1 MNTLNIRLIGL
12 AIALPLI
19 AIQIAGAEDLKVT
32 ATKKLSEVKKSSDQ
46 SMIKTARYIQINQQ
60 GIEAQVESLAS
71 IQKKMSDLKKDES
84 VPAVRRAAMQKQYFA
99 QKESLVVEILK
110 SLDDASAE
118 IERLG
123 SGLQDSLGEIG
134 VAESYMDRYLAE
146 DSKLSNLKSSG
157 RATFSKLDKL
167 QLEWESLDLSDPKRK
182 DLRSELRT
190 SKKELN
196 KLGQEVMQ
204 RSRVSQFLSK
214 MADFSEM
221 YKEQIS
227 NRQEQIY
234 NVVDGFDF
242 IKITYENE
250 LEMIKLQREAADLTS
265 MPEGLGDIA
274 NTLKMLESVGSQLSS
289 SELLLPPVP
298 DGSEAINVPSF
309 GLDMNQLRELFS
321 E

>member
-71 IQKKMSDLKKDES
+71 IQKKMSDLKNDES

-182 DLRSELRT
+182 DLRSEIRT

-196 KLGQEVMQ
+196 ELGQEVMQ

>member
-19 AIQIAGAEDLKVT
+19 AIQIAGAEDLQVT

-46 SMIKTARYIQINQQ
+46 SMMKTAKYIQINQQ
-60 GIEAQVESLAS
+60 SIELQVQSLAS
-71 IQKKMSDLKKDES
+71 IEKKMSELESDVS
-84 VPAVRRAAMQKQYFA
+84 VPAVRRAAMQKQYFG

-123 SGLQDSLGEIG
+123 SGLQDSLSEIG
-134 VAESYMDRYLAE
+134 LAESYMNRYLAE

-157 RATFSKLDKL
+157 RTTFSKLDKL
-167 QLEWESLDLSDPKRK
+167 QLEWESLDLSDPNRK
-182 DLRSELRT
+182 DLRNELR
-190 SKKELN
+190 SAKKELN
-196 KLGQEVMQ
+196 KLGQQVMQ

-214 MADFSEM
+214 MADFSEK

-227 NRQEQIY
+227 NKQEMIY
-234 NVVDGFDF
+234 NIVDGFDY

-250 LEMIKLQREAADLTS
+250 LEMINLQREAADLSS

-274 NTLKMLESVGSQLSS
+274 NTLEMLQSVGSQLSS

-309 GLDMNQLRELFS
+309 GLDMNQLRDLFS